1 MAPKEK
7 TTGLKLCS
15 LLHINKPTLHND
27 LLCTKMKYKNY
38 CPFPGYF
45 LYRYKKM
52 IRTSNFQLLCG
63 KRVFPASKTEM
74 IAKLQLRNLPVRI
87 LDRHYCDQQY
97 IQECNHSLSMCTCA
111 QLTMKLKG
119 KRRKGPI
126 TTGLEQREAATT
138 L

>member
-1 MAPKEK
+1 
-7 TTGLKLCS
+7 
-15 LLHINKPTLHND
+15 
-27 LLCTKMKYKNY
+27 
-38 CPFPGYF
+38 
-45 LYRYKKM
+45 M

-74 IAKLQLRNLPVRI
+74 IAKLQLRNPPVRI
-87 LDRHYCDQQY
+87 LDRHYCDKQY

-111 QLTMKLKG
+111 QLTMELKG